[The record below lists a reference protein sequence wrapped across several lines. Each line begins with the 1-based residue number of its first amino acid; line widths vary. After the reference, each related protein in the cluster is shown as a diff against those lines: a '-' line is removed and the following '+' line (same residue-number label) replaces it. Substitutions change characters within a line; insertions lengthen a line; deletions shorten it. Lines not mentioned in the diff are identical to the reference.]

1 MIYFHKKIRIF
12 RDRLNYL
19 ICLNLTKTRKNSK
32 ITFKME
38 ITDYTVQF
46 LMRKYQTTGRFK
58 KCSLIFSDLDL
69 HSENLYNDEDSH
81 SVKIDTF
88 EIRIMRRKAI
98 EIKTRTKNKIK
109 IFAPVFLSVRF
120 TRYNQVHLNVFDK
133 KFLLRIRHL

>member
-32 ITFKME
+32 ITFKIE

-46 LMRKYQTTGRFK
+46 LIRKYQITGRFK
-58 KCSLIFSDLDL
+58 KCNLIFSDLELD
-69 HSENLYNDEDSH
+69 SENLYNDDDSH

-98 EIKTRTKNKIK
+98 EIKTRTKNKLR

-120 TRYNQVHLNVFDK
+120 TRYNQVHLNEFDK
-133 KFLLRIRHL
+133 INLLRIRHL